1 MNRKEFLQAS
11 GLLLPM
17 SFLGMPKAGASEVKP
32 AASSYLESEAFRR
45 YANALRFNPNKK
57 FKIVQFTDIHWVP
70 GNPASEEAAER
81 MNEVLD
87 AEKPDFVIYT
97 GDVVFAKPAA
107 EGYKRAFEPVISR
120 GIPFAVTL
128 GNHDDEQDMT
138 RAQIYDHIKDMPG
151 NLTGTVEGLS
161 GVTNFILPIKSAEGS
176 KDAFLLYGFDSLAYS
191 RGEETKGYD
200 WIKKDQI
207 DWYRNCSAELTARN
221 GGKPYPALAFF
232 HIPVPEYNQA
242 ASDENALLIGI
253 RKEKACAPYIN
264 SGLFTAML
272 EARDV
277 MGIFVGHDHVNDYVA
292 KWKGILL
299 GYGRFTGGKT
309 VYHDVPWGNGARVF
323 ELTEGERGFKSW
335 IRVKGGRVISEIHF
349 PADFVKGGDSN
360 PL

>member
-17 SFLGMPKAGASEVKP
+17 SFLGMPKAGASTMRP
-32 AASSYLESEAFRR
+32 AAVSYLDSADYRR
-45 YANALRFNPNKK
+45 HADALRFNADGK
-57 FKIVQFTDIHWVP
+57 FKIVQFTDVHWVP
-70 GNPASEEAAER
+70 GDPASEEAAER

-87 AEKPDFVIYT
+87 AERPDFVIYT
-97 GDVVFAKPAA
+97 GDVIFGKPAA

-138 RAQIYDHIKDMPG
+138 RSQIYAHIKDMPG

-161 GVTNFILPIKSAEGS
+161 GVTNFILPIKSSDGS
-176 KDAFLLYGFDSLAYS
+176 KDAFILYGLDSLAYS
-191 RGEETKGYD
+191 QREETKGYD
-200 WIKKDQI
+200 WIKRDQI
-207 DWYRNCSAELTARN
+207 EWYRACSAALTARN
-221 GGKPYPALAFF
+221 GGTPYPALAFF
-232 HIPVPEYNQA
+232 HIPIPEYNEA
-242 ASDENALLIGI
+242 ASDEGALLIGV
-253 RKEKACAPYIN
+253 RKEKACAPHVN

-272 EARDV
+272 EAGDV

-309 VYHDVPWGNGARVF
+309 VYHDIPWGNGARVL
-323 ELTEGERGFKSW
+323 ELTEGVRSFRSW
-335 IRVKGGRVISEIHF
+335 IRIKEGRVISEICF
-349 PADFVKGGDSN
+349 PEDF
-360 PL
+360 